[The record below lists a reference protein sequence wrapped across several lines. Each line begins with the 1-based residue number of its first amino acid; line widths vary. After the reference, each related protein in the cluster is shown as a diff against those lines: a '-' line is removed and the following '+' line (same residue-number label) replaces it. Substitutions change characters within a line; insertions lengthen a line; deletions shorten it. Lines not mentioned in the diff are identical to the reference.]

1 MTQDEV
7 YTILLKHTDKLST
20 VEFCELTK
28 AIGKFGISE
37 WKQGRDEIKKIYNL

>member
-7 YTILLKHTDKLST
+7 YTILLKHSNKFSCS
-20 VEFCELTK
+20 EFSELTE

-37 WKQGRDEIKKIYNL
+37 WREGRKEIKKVYNL